1 MSAPALAHL
10 QRHVRKWALAL
21 TAVVALIAGVLAGTS
36 PASQAAGSLPCD
48 IYQSGGTP
56 CVAAHSTTRA
66 LYGSY
71 NGSLYQVRR
80 ASDNATQNIGVLSAG
95 GYANAAAQDSFCSG
109 TACVIT
115 VIYDQSGRGNN
126 LTQAP
131 AGGAAGGPDNLANA
145 TAAPT
150 TVGGHK
156 AYGVFVAPG
165 TGYRNDHTSGIATG
179 DAAEGMYAI
188 FDGTHYNGG
197 CCFDYGNAET
207 NNNDDGNGTM
217 EAIYF
222 GNIKVWGYGSGN
234 GPWIMAD
241 LENGLF
247 SGVNQ
252 HLNSGDPTINY
263 RYTTAIIKGEPNHW
277 AIRGGNAQSGGLS
290 TFYNGVRPNVSGYN
304 PMKKQG
310 AIILGIGGDNS
321 KGAQGTFYEGVM
333 TSGYPSDAT
342 ENSVQ
347 ANINSVGYGNG
358 SGGGSGFPAVG
369 SKTSLRATTACCTGD
384 YIKHDDADANVVIAP
399 ITSSSSA
406 TDKGDSTWIVRAGL
420 ANSTCVSFESANTS
434 GQYLRHSNYKLQL
447 ASSDGSTT
455 FQQDATFCPQ
465 TGQNGQGF
473 SLQSVNFPD
482 KYLRHYSYTVYIAS
496 NGGSNAWDS
505 ATSWADDVSWA
516 TASPWAP

>member
-1 MSAPALAHL
+1 MSALA
-10 QRHVRKWALAL
+10 QAHVHRQFRRWALAFL
-21 TAVVALIAGVLAGTS
+21 AAAALIAGVLAGTS

-48 IYQSGGTP
+48 IYASGGTP

-66 LYGSY
+66 LYSAY

-95 GYANAAAQDSFCSG
+95 GYADAAAQDSFCAG
-109 TACVIT
+109 TTCVIT

-131 AGGAAGGPDNLANA
+131 AGGAAGGPDNLASA

-150 TVGGHK
+150 IAGGHK

-179 DAAEGMYAI
+179 DSPEGMYAI
-188 FDGTHYNGG
+188 LDGTHYNGG

-207 NNNDDGNGTM
+207 SNNDTGNGHM

-222 GNIKVWGYGSGN
+222 GNIKVWGYGAGN
-234 GPWIMAD
+234 GPWVMAD

-247 SGVNQ
+247 SGVNAGY
-252 HLNSGDPTINY
+252 NANDPTVNH
-263 RYTTAIIKGEPNHW
+263 RYLTAMVKGGPNQW

-290 TFYNGVRPNVSGYN
+290 TYYSGARPNVSGYN
-304 PMKKQG
+304 PMHKEG

-321 KGAQGTFYEGVM
+321 KGSAGTFYEGVM

-342 ENSVQ
+342 ENAVQ
-347 ANINSVGYGNG
+347 ANINSVNYG
-358 SGGGSGFPAVG
+358 SGSTGGTGLTPG
-369 SKTSLRATTACCTGD
+369 SRISLQATTSCCTAD
-384 YIKHDDADANVVIAP
+384 YVRHDDSDNNVVISG

-406 TDKGDSTWIVRAGL
+406 TDKGDATWIVRAGL
-420 ANSTCVSFESANTS
+420 ANSACVSFESANQA
-434 GQYLRHSNYKLQL
+434 GHYLRHSNYQLQL
-447 ASSDGSTT
+447 ATSDGTSL

-465 TGQNGQGF
+465 AGHNGQGYSF
-473 SLQSVNFPD
+473 ASENYPD
-482 KYLRHYSYTVYIAS
+482 RSIRHYAYTVYIAS
-496 NGGSNAWDS
+496 DGGANAFDS
-505 ATSWADDVSWA
+505 STLWNDDTSWNVAAAWS
-516 TASPWAP
+516 